1 MAWLS
6 TKKKELIETSRT
18 SALWIG
24 YTTYISIVQEFSR
37 AERTSNKNLHVCASK
52 SMGNLFATTGHNNF
66 AKSCRLY
73 LQLLSDLEQ
82 SHPEI

>member
-1 MAWLS
+1 MNWETYESEHLSRFANGDISIELMAWLS

-37 AERTSNKNLHVCASK
+37 AERTSN
-52 SMGNLFATTGHNNF
+52 
-66 AKSCRLY
+66 
-73 LQLLSDLEQ
+73 
-82 SHPEI
+82 